1 MLSSVGAAGTGVTRQ
16 QPLSAATH
24 RWSEEKA
31 GSLST
36 STDDYNKRS
45 RELSTTI
52 TPGSAPVSRR
62 ERRSTSGE
70 SVTTT
75 DQKHLAG
82 FQPKLHVQ
90 SSRHEHGGSTENVN
104 ARGNGKSGRTP
115 DRNTRRLNQSHK
127 AVRSVSASESSPE
140 DINDKQQSAQYE
152 RSSGVDSISSR
163 RSASDI
169 HFSESSS
176 RRSSCRRSFQK
187 QTTDQSVYL
196 SADDACLS
204 PWSQQRRYSSESSD
218 ASDTSGTSGTPRL
231 ALKEETEDI
240 GEYGTS
246 LLPSTRRRQSFRSSR
261 SSHFYEVDGSDGY
274 YDAADQPSK

>member
-1 MLSSVGAAGTGVTRQ
+1 MLSSIGAAGTGVTRQ
-16 QPLSAATH
+16 QPLSAAAH

-45 RELSTTI
+45 KELSA

-70 SVTTT
+70 SVTTA
-75 DQKHLAG
+75 DQKHLSG
-82 FQPKLHVQ
+82 FQSKLHVQ
-90 SSRHEHGGSTENVN
+90 PSRKDYGGSTENVN
-104 ARGNGKSGRTP
+104 SRGNGSGGRTP
-115 DRNTRRLNQSHK
+115 DRNPRRTNQSHK

-140 DINDKQQSAQYE
+140 DVADKQHSQQYE
-152 RSSGVDSISSR
+152 RN
-163 RSASDI
+163 
-169 HFSESSS
+169 SETLS

-187 QTTDQSVYL
+187 QTTDQSLYL

-218 ASDTSGTSGTPRL
+218 ASDTSGTSATARL
-231 ALKEETEDI
+231 VSQEETEEV
-240 GEYGTS
+240 GEYCTS
-246 LLPSTRRRQSFRSSR
+246 LLPSTRRRQSFRSHR
-261 SSHFYEVDGSDGY
+261 TCHFYDVDGSDVY
-274 YDAADQPSK
+274 YDAEDQSSKWTKSNKKRTYFFFYFILN